1 MKEIA
6 IHCAY
11 DELKSIAEV
20 VPNPRNPNTHPEK
33 QVKLLAKIIE
43 AHGWRA
49 PITVSKRSGFVI
61 RGHGRLAAAQLLGCE
76 TVPVDLQDYKNDA
89 EEWADMIAD
98 NRIAELSEID
108 HDELMQLVVDLDSM
122 DYDTGL
128 LGYSDKSVAE
138 MLAEYAKQDI
148 KEDDFDVDS
157 ALDDIVATQSK
168 LCDIYQ
174 LGQHRL
180 MCGDSTSEVD
190 VLKLMDGGLADMV
203 FTDPPYNVDYQGGTD
218 EKLKIQ
224 NDNMPTEEFNEFL
237 LAVMKNL
244 LKVTAPGGAI
254 YVCHADSAGS
264 DFRGAMTKA
273 GWSLRQCLIW
283 AKNQF
288 TLGRQDYQW
297 QHEPILY
304 GWKPD
309 AGHNFYGGRR
319 QSTVIPSLF
328 PVTVTEDVD
337 GKKLVTF
344 NFGIGQVVLKVPEYI
359 VVDTEDAATVVHVEK
374 PARNGEHPTM
384 KPLALCAKFI
394 ANSSLEGQS
403 VIDLFGG
410 SGSTMMAAEQIGR
423 KCYTMELDPRYCD
436 VIIRR
441 YEEMTG
447 NKAVKVNK

>member
-98 NRIAELSEID
+98 
-108 HDELMQLVVDLDSM
+108 
-122 DYDTGL
+122 
-128 LGYSDKSVAE
+128 KSVAE

-157 ALDDIVATQSK
+157 ALAEIVAPQSK
-168 LCDIYQ
+168 LGDIYQ

-190 VLKLMDGGLADMV
+190 VLKLMDGGLADMI

-224 NDNMPTEEFNEFL
+224 NDNMPAEEFNEFL

>member
-11 DELKSIAEV
+11 DELKDIAEV
-20 VPNPRNPNTHPEK
+20 VANPRNPNTHPEK
-33 QVKLLAKIIE
+33 QLKLLSKIIE

-76 TVPVDLQDYKNDA
+76 VVPVDLQDYKNDA

-108 HDELMQLVVDLDSM
+108 QEELMQLVVDLDTL

-148 KEDDFDVDS
+148 KEDEFDVD
-157 ALDDIVATQSK
+157 AAAAEIDEPQSK
-168 LCDIYQ
+168 LGDIYK

-180 MCGDSTSEVD
+180 MCGDSTSETD
-190 VLKLMDGGLADMV
+190 VLKLMDGTVADMV

-224 NDNMPTEEFNEFL
+224 NDNMPAEEFNEFL
-237 LAVMKNL
+237 SSVMKNL
-244 LKVTAPGGAI
+244 FLITAPGGAI

-264 DFRGAMTKA
+264 DFRGAMTRA
-273 GWSLRQCLIW
+273 GWALKQCIIW

-304 GWKPD
+304 GWKPG
-309 AGHNFYGGRR
+309 ASHSFYGGRR
-319 QSTVIPSLF
+319 QSTVIPTLF
-328 PVTVTEDVD
+328 PVTVTSDID
-337 GKKLVTF
+337 GDQLITF
-344 NFGIGQVVLKVPEYI
+344 SFGVEQLVLKVPKYI
-359 VVDTEDAATVVHVEK
+359 VIDTEDAATVVHVEK
-374 PARNGEHPTM
+374 PSRNGEHPTM
-384 KPLALCAKFI
+384 KPLTLCAKFI
-394 ANSSLEGQS
+394 SNSSLEGQA
-403 VIDLFGG
+403 VVDLFGG
-410 SGSTMMAAEQIGR
+410 SGSTMMAAEQIKR
-423 KCYTMELDPRYCD
+423 KCFTMELDPKYCD

-441 YEEMTG
+441 FEEFTG
-447 NKAVKVNK
+447 IKAIKVNS

>member
-1 MKEIA
+1 MSKIE

-11 DELKSIAEV
+11 DELKNIAEV

-33 QVKLLAKIIE
+33 QLKLLAKIIE
-43 AHGWRA
+43 AHGWRS

-76 TVPVDLQDYKNDA
+76 VVPIDLQDYASEA

-108 HDELMQLVVDLDSM
+108 QDELMQLVADLDSM

-128 LGYSDKSVAE
+128 LGYSEKSVAE
-138 MLAEYAKQDI
+138 MLAEFAKQDVQ
-148 KEDDFDVDS
+148 DDGFDVD
-157 ALDDIVATQSK
+157 AAVADITEPQSK
-168 LCDIYQ
+168 LGDVYQ
-174 LGQHRL
+174 LGRHRL

-218 EKLKIQ
+218 EKLKIS
-224 NDNMPTEEFNEFL
+224 NDNMPAEEFNAFL
-237 LAVMKNL
+237 LSVMKNL
-244 LKVTAPGGAI
+244 LLITAPGGAI

-283 AKNQF
+283 AKDHF

-304 GWKPD
+304 GWNPGAAHK
-309 AGHNFYGGRR
+309 FYGGRR
-319 QSTVIPSLF
+319 QSTVVPTIF
-328 PVTVTEDVD
+328 PVTVTSDAD
-337 GKKLVTF
+337 GQQLITF
-344 NFGIGQVVLKVPEYI
+344 SFGLDKMVLKVPEYI
-359 VVDTEDAATVVHVEK
+359 VVDTEDAATVVHIEK
-374 PARNGEHPTM
+374 PSRNGEHPTM

-394 ANSSLEGQS
+394 LNSSLEGQS
-403 VIDLFGG
+403 VVDLFGG

-423 KCYTMELDPRYCD
+423 KCYMMELDPRYCD

-447 NKAVKVNK
+447 NKVVKVNK

>member
-98 NRIAELSEID
+98 NRIAELSDID
-108 HDELMQLVVDLDSM
+108 QDELMQLVVDLDSM

-157 ALDDIVATQSK
+157 ALAEIVAPQSK
-168 LCDIYQ
+168 LGDIYQ

-190 VLKLMDGGLADMV
+190 VLKLMDGELADMI

-218 EKLKIQ
+218 EKLKIP
-224 NDNMPTEEFNEFL
+224 NDNMPAEEFNEFL
-237 LAVMKNL
+237 LAVMKN
-244 LKVTAPGGAI
+244 
-254 YVCHADSAGS
+254 Y
-264 DFRGAMTKA
+264 
-273 GWSLRQCLIW
+273 
-283 AKNQF
+283 
-288 TLGRQDYQW
+288 
-297 QHEPILY
+297 
-304 GWKPD
+304 
-309 AGHNFYGGRR
+309 
-319 QSTVIPSLF
+319 
-328 PVTVTEDVD
+328 
-337 GKKLVTF
+337 
-344 NFGIGQVVLKVPEYI
+344 
-359 VVDTEDAATVVHVEK
+359 
-374 PARNGEHPTM
+374 
-384 KPLALCAKFI
+384 
-394 ANSSLEGQS
+394 
-403 VIDLFGG
+403 
-410 SGSTMMAAEQIGR
+410 
-423 KCYTMELDPRYCD
+423 
-436 VIIRR
+436 
-441 YEEMTG
+441 
-447 NKAVKVNK
+447 